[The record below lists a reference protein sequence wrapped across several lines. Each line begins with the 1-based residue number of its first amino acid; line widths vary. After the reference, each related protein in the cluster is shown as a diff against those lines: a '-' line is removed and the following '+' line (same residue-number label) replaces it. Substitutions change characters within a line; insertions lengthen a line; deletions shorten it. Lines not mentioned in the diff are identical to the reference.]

1 MKRLLGT
8 IFTAILISP
17 LCILPSKA
25 ADSAGERIIALLTD
39 PGRTNGPDAVD
50 ALRREAA
57 DIRSA
62 RYMLQEAFNR
72 ERTVE
77 YRCNMMTGLAG
88 SSNEGVMRTLA
99 LALDDADEGV
109 RVCAARSLGEQK
121 NPFAVDMLVKNVES
135 YLSGGRGHYEN
146 NIKTRLAAIN
156 AIWSLGEIG
165 DPVVMNKLRKF
176 YAESDDVIK
185 VNLLISIGKLKK
197 NAAAAPYLRAI
208 AASSSETEAV
218 RAAAFEM
225 LGELKEEPLRSEV
238 VRSRAA
244 GIEKGDM
251 IYTGGIVG
259 TISGWFM
266 PDLPVGHAGVFVGT
280 ALENGRIKVL
290 ITDCVPNNFKPG
302 GVRNI
307 ESWKNFTHH
316 FMYPYYGNRT
326 TAAKPTAEQREKIV
340 ARGLELGK
348 KGLKYT
354 NTHIPQKGPEV
365 FDCVGYVEYLYEQ
378 AGLNPTPDEKE
389 TSWGWPLTPSE
400 QFDATVA
407 NTYTAPIIVE
417 PQAIYVP
424 VQTIYVPTPEEIE
437 ASAGTAPLDFT
448 LVLPDRLPVH

>member
-1 MKRLLGT
+1 MMKKLLGT
-8 IFTAILISP
+8 IFAV
-17 LCILPSKA
+17 A
-25 ADSAGERIIALLTD
+25 ALLPFINPSAQAAVNLD
-39 PGRTNGPDAVD
+39 RLLDSLASDQPGRSGGPDTLA
-50 ALRREAA
+50 ALRLEAGNP
-57 DIRSA
+57 RSA
-62 RYMLQEAFNR
+62 RAMLHEVFSR
-72 ERTVE
+72 
-77 YRCNMMTGLAG
+77 GKSAG
-88 SSNEGVMRTLA
+88 YKCSLIDALGASRDEGVIRTLA
-99 LALDDADEGV
+99 MALEDADEGV

-121 NPFAVDMLVKNVES
+121 NPFAVDMLVKNVEV
-135 YLSGGRGHYEN
+135 YLAGGGRGHYEAD
-146 NIKTRLAAIN
+146 IKRRLAAIN

-165 DPVVMNKLRKF
+165 EPAVMNKLRDF

-185 VNLLISIGKLKK
+185 INILISIGKLKK

-208 AASSSETEAV
+208 AASTSESETV

-225 LGELKEEPLRSEV
+225 LGELKEEPRTSLV
-238 VRSRAA
+238 VRSRAV

-266 PDLPVGHAGVFVGT
+266 PDMPVGHAGVFTGT
-280 ALENGRIKVL
+280 AVENGRIKIL

-326 TAAKPTAEQREKIV
+326 TSPRPTAEQRVKIV

-378 AGLNPTPDEKE
+378 AGLNPTPDKLE
-389 TSWGWPLTPSE
+389 TDWGWPLTPSE

-407 NTYTAPIIVE
+407 NTHTPLIIVA
-417 PQAIYVP
+417 PQAIY
-424 VQTIYVPTPEEIE
+424 IPTPEEI
-437 ASAGTAPLDFT
+437 AATSVALPLDFV
-448 LVLPDRLPVH
+448 LVVPDKLPLN